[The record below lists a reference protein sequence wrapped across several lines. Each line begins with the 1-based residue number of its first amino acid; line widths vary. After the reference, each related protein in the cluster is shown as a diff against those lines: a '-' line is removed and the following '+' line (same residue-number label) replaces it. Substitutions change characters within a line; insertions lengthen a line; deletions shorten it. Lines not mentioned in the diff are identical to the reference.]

1 MKVKLRTT
9 IAGPLGCFQMG
20 EVVELPDETA
30 RQLLKDGAAEPIGA
44 RMRIEQAAARDIP
57 IMEKR
62 EIKTKPVKIKAKE

>member
-30 RQLLKDGAAEPIGA
+30 HQLLKDGAAEPIGA
-44 RMRIEQAAARDIP
+44 RIRIEQTAARDIP
-57 IMEKR
+57 VMEKR
-62 EIKTKPVKIKAKE
+62 EIKTKPIKVKAKE